1 MASHEYGKVIRYE
14 QPHHPYARH
23 GERHDGM
30 VRSATA
36 WRVMNTVRTPEPTPE
51 SLLIR
56 TSSTLC
62 RRDCEA
68 GGLAHTGLDQR
79 RLAQYI

>member
-1 MASHEYGKVIRYE
+1 M
-14 QPHHPYARH
+14 PHHPYARH

-30 VRSATA
+30 VRSAAA
-36 WRVMNTVRTPEPTPE
+36 WTTPPSPGLRHSSIRTPEPTPE
-51 SLLIR
+51 SPLIR

-68 GGLAHTGLDQR
+68 GGLAHTGLDQQ
-79 RLAQYI
+79 RLAQHI